1 MLKRKENIV
10 SLILVLAFSLVVIAM
25 SLSLEYAESRIMPLF
40 IGTVLTALVC
50 VALFMEL
57 TRRGRTA
64 GSETASGSGAEAAGS
79 DGEPDESRL
88 PICLAW
94 LAGYAAGIW
103 LLGFYAAS
111 FLFVL
116 AYIRVNCGRWT
127 EAVICAAL
135 CSAALVVFPLLFEI
149 DLYTGVL
156 WGLLSK

>member
-10 SLILVLAFSLVVIAM
+10 SLMLVLAFSLVVLAM
-25 SLSLEYAESRIMPLF
+25 SLGLEYAESRIMPLL
-40 IGTVLTALVC
+40 IGTLLTALVC
-50 VALFMEL
+50 TALFMEL
-57 TRRGRTA
+57 TRRGRTED
-64 GSETASGSGAEAAGS
+64 SKTAAGS
-79 DGEPDESRL
+79 GTEAEESGGEPDESRL
-88 PICLAW
+88 PVCLAW

-103 LLGFYAAS
+103 LLGFYASS

-149 DLYTGVL
+149 DLYAGVL
-156 WGLLSK
+156 RGLLPL